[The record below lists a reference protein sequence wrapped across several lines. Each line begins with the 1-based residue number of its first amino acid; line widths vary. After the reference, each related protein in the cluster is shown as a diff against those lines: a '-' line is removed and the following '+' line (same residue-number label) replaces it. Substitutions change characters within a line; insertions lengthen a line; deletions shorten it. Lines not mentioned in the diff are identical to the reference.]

1 MSSWLFEPE
10 SWDLV
15 INMLCFWVILLQD
28 EGPRVFDTS
37 LSPCM
42 YSSQHNETL
51 PYIST
56 QQHTMFECMKHQ
68 LQVDLDRERK
78 KEL

>member
-1 MSSWLFEPE
+1 
-10 SWDLV
+10 
-15 INMLCFWVILLQD
+15 LQD